1 MKNTIILVILLFL
14 FSCDHAAKKNN
25 QTENVLPVLDM
36 EYVYEHIDKA
46 DTSFLW
52 NDIITNER
60 FIPLETTEKCLIG
73 GGSWSAVPFGNDF
86 LVYAPVGLPA
96 PVFQFDSC
104 GRFIRRIAQYGK
116 GPGEMTGFLWNV
128 IPFHNDRY
136 VMIGNSYKT
145 IVKDSDG
152 NLIRDLID
160 TKFLLRYPYD
170 SGFVYVN
177 QYQRFPND
185 STFLCFTDSLGN
197 IVKELKEPSEERIS
211 PNESRIIDGL
221 DLREIFFSE
230 GKLWL
235 MKSYNDTLF
244 RITERQSIEPYS
256 VLFRGKYSPV
266 LDKDKKTLHI
276 ATYQEVGP
284 YILVATS
291 GIYQIWNRETGE
303 IIAMRKGNNHT
314 AIGSLGNFNY
324 RLPNNHIMQINLM
337 SIKNGKL
344 IFLIKPSMDEHI
356 RAYLHLAEDDNPVL
370 MVADWKE
377 IH

>member
-1 MKNTIILVILLFL
+1 
-14 FSCDHAAKKNN
+14 
-25 QTENVLPVLDM
+25 M

-52 NDIITNER
+52 NDIIANER

-86 LVYAPVGLPA
+86 LVYAPMGISV

-104 GRFIRRIAQYGK
+104 GRFIRRIARYGK
-116 GPGEMTGFLWNV
+116 GPGEMIGLLWNV

-145 IVKDSDG
+145 IVKDSAG
-152 NLIRDLID
+152 NRIRDLID
-160 TKFLLRYPYD
+160 TQLLLRYPYD

-211 PNESRIIDGL
+211 PNESGIIDGL
-221 DLREIFFSE
+221 DVRKVFFSE

-244 RITERQSIEPYS
+244 RIAKKNIEPY
-256 VLFRGKYSPV
+256 LILYRGKYSPEQS
-266 LDKDKKTLHI
+266 DKDKKRINILDYKEI
-276 ATYQEVGP
+276 GP
-284 YILVATS
+284 YSLIVS
-291 GIYQIWNRETGE
+291 DIYQIRNRETGK
-303 IIAMRKGNNHT
+303 IIAMRKGNNRT
-314 AIGSLGNFNY
+314 FIGTLGNFNY
-324 RLPNNHIMQINLM
+324 RLPNNCIMQMNLM

-344 IFLIKPSMDEHI
+344 IFLTKPSKDEQI
-356 RAYLHLAEDDNPVL
+356 REYLHLAEDDNPVL
-370 MVADWKE
+370 MVADLKE
-377 IH
+377 D

>member
-52 NDIITNER
+52 NDIIANER
-60 FIPLETTEKCLIG
+60 FIPLETTEECLIG
-73 GGSWSAVPFGNDF
+73 RGSWSAVSFGNDF

-160 TKFLLRYPYD
+160 TQFLLRYPYD

-197 IVKELKEPSEERIS
+197 VVKELKEPGEERVIS
-211 PNESRIIDGL
+211 EQPGTPLTGL
-221 DLREIFFSE
+221 DLRNIHFTDE
-230 GKLWL
+230 KLWL

-244 RITERQSIEPYS
+244 RITEERTVEPCL
-256 VLFRGKYSPV
+256 VLYRGKYSPV
-266 LDKDKKTLHI
+266 LNKKDRKTI
-276 ATYQEVGP
+276 PVWSYKEIGP
-284 YILVATS
+284 YSVVISSVF
-291 GIYQIWNRETGE
+291 QIWNRETGKLV
-303 IIAMRKGNNHT
+303 AMRR
-314 AIGSLGNFNY
+314 FNTGDNIKY
-324 RLPNNHIMQINLM
+324 RLSDDRIVRMNLM
-337 SIKNGKL
+337 SIKDGKFVFIINPL
-344 IFLIKPSMDEHI
+344 GTWI
-356 RAYLHLAEDDNPVL
+356 REYLNLKEDDNPVL
-370 MVADWKE
+370 MVADLKQSD
-377 IH
+377 